1 MKNLLTILG
10 GLAIPLV
17 FATTVLAADP
27 TIGNDVASRPYT
39 DTYSNFVIIDTN
51 NPADATGEIQ
61 TFRYYASA
69 LKPFRFLLVDG
80 SWSVMWVGD
89 EITPSELGVN
99 TYEPSSPVHVES
111 GWNVGLYFAQTGVI
125 PFDMAGLPVWWRAN
139 DSGLPAVGNILTFE
153 GNGTQN
159 RTYSF
164 VAKIEDED
172 HEDGD
177 HDEDEN
183 EEDSDDDEDEQHESS
198 QEHNE
203 DSEHSE
209 DDD

>member
-99 TYEPSSPVHVES
+99 TYEPASPVHVES

-164 VAKIEDED
+164 VAKGVGVLPIG
-172 HEDGD
+172 HVGDGPGRLQPA
-177 HDEDEN
+177 HQVLHL
-183 EEDSDDDEDEQHESS
+183 QHESS